1 MRRAENRALS
11 SRGNRQALA
20 AGKSSGEGRE
30 DMHMPL
36 PLIPALLGGAVLLTG
51 GPGLKKGLDARE
63 NFERAERLIDEARRI
78 YTEDVQCWEIG
89 HAGALRPGMAA

>member
-1 MRRAENRALS
+1 
-11 SRGNRQALA
+11 
-20 AGKSSGEGRE
+20 
-30 DMHMPL
+30 MPL

-51 GPGLKKGLDARE
+51 GPGLKNGLDARE

>member
-1 MRRAENRALS
+1 
-11 SRGNRQALA
+11 
-20 AGKSSGEGRE
+20 
-30 DMHMPL
+30 MPL

-63 NFERAERLIDEARRI
+63 NFEKAERLIDEARRI

-89 HAGALRPGMAA
+89 HAGALRPGMAAWFFLGAALRERGPVR